1 MAFEFR
7 AGIFDLEANTVLGNF
22 IDDAGCGHCQK
33 AFKSGDLR
41 LSAGILVRYTRMK
54 FQDDFIIFN
63 LMTFICTP
71 DRYERTIRNLVSL

>member
-54 FQDDFIIFN
+54 F
-63 LMTFICTP
+63 
-71 DRYERTIRNLVSL
+71 